1 MLCLIYRIDFKSTY
15 VHMLMI
21 KYNKLHCIEILLNC
35 GCSQVSSVLTDWP
48 QVAWPSTQ
56 NRQCDQTGRNFAFWV
71 FILKI
76 HDVKYVKRYVCINV
90 DKNGWATFW
99 AIFPQNPLVQPRT
112 HVQSRVDRFFLVQ
125 NTKAGEKCTKILQN
139 YLRPVKY
146 TQRS

>member
-1 MLCLIYRIDFKSTY
+1 
-15 VHMLMI
+15 MI

-99 AIFPQNPLVQPRT
+99 AIFPQNPLVT
-112 HVQSRVDRFFLVQ
+112 LSNRVHMCR
-125 NTKAGEKCTKILQN
+125 AGLTDFSWYKIPKRGKN
-139 YLRPVKY
+139 VPKY
-146 TQRS
+146 YKIT